1 MAKGQLFGGT
11 GSRERFAV
19 LSGYPYTPIIRCSQD
34 GREGGRALNLKVVL
48 GYYEGIICQ
57 SRRLENVI

>member
-19 LSGYPYTPIIRCSQD
+19 LSGVSIYT
-34 GREGGRALNLKVVL
+34 
-48 GYYEGIICQ
+48 YYSMQPGWEEKGAGP
-57 SRRLENVI
+57 